1 MPQTINEYLFP
12 WNMYKRI
19 SISNVNINFP
29 CQIVRPAQLSKFSKV
44 NHQIL
49 SLFTI
54 RTAIAIQKLD
64 RNSTILEMSIELQL
78 LSTTFL
84 KNPMCAQL
92 EAQIG
97 MDRCSR
103 TIVSRNVGGNFEIHS
118 AFCAPRKWIKLEARP
133 RRGSA
138 RNWSAID
145 KERSRM
151 KSSIV

>member
-1 MPQTINEYLFP
+1 
-12 WNMYKRI
+12 
-19 SISNVNINFP
+19 
-29 CQIVRPAQLSKFSKV
+29 
-44 NHQIL
+44 
-49 SLFTI
+49 
-54 RTAIAIQKLD
+54 
-64 RNSTILEMSIELQL
+64 MSIELQL

-151 KSSIV
+151 KSSIVWPEIYIRLLIYVEIYLFYFYFTYFLKRSKRGNCNIYPSWRDTPFSSSSASPRRFNQFNFFEIFSF

>member
-1 MPQTINEYLFP
+1 
-12 WNMYKRI
+12 
-19 SISNVNINFP
+19 
-29 CQIVRPAQLSKFSKV
+29 
-44 NHQIL
+44 
-49 SLFTI
+49 
-54 RTAIAIQKLD
+54 
-64 RNSTILEMSIELQL
+64 
-78 LSTTFL
+78 
-84 KNPMCAQL
+84 MCAQL

-103 TIVSRNVGGNFEIHS
+103 TIVLRNVGGNFEIHS